1 MLGGLISD
9 LERGDVFEPVR
20 YTVTELAVGQYAHG
34 VEEPCEWFYSEAS
47 PWERQVRPP
56 TMVHSD
62 KMRLLEVNCPKEAR
76 VSGMTAD
83 DARIHY
89 EYDAKHHSVAFVGEE
104 LVISGRIADR
114 YERRGREYLRYE
126 IEVRTADGRLVTEYL
141 DRTLLRYQTETT

>member
-9 LERGDVFEPVR
+9 LDTGDVFEPVR
-20 YTVTELAVGQYAHG
+20 YTVTALGAGQYTHG
-34 VEEPCEWFYSEAS
+34 MEERCEWFYSAES
-47 PWERQVRPP
+47 PWNRQARMP

-89 EYDAKHHSVAFVGEE
+89 EYDAKHHSVAFVGDK
-104 LVISGRIADR
+104 LVISGRIAGR
-114 YERRGREYLRYE
+114 YESRGREYLHYE
-126 IEVRTADGRLVTEYL
+126 IEVRTADGRLVTG
-141 DRTLLRYQTETT
+141 RTDLLRYRKERE